1 MLLLLAFVGIIKK
14 ISILGIVYVW
24 EITAPGPELPRIFCV
39 GIGPL
44 QLGIAL
50 VFQINKHNTKLQRVD
65 PNTKDTG

>member
-50 VFQINKHNTKLQRVD
+50 VFQI
-65 PNTKDTG
+65 